1 VELFVIN
8 DNGAWMLKRAQDYSR
23 AEIAE
28 LALAAR
34 EHELVDLYERAAFAS
49 PTAAQTCRGSCRS

>member
-1 VELFVIN
+1 VASGDAVHAVALFVIN
-8 DNGAWMLKRAQDYSR
+8 DNGAWMLKRPQDYSR

-34 EHELVDLYERAAFAS
+34 EHELVDL
-49 PTAAQTCRGSCRS
+49 